1 MSFLDADQGA
11 SNPTRDDE
19 NCQSVV
25 VAFEARR
32 RGLDC
37 YALPYSPDHDSA
49 SYALGERFQD
59 AWINP
64 KTGKVTEPT
73 TIRGNSDNEI
83 IARVKKQ
90 IIADGRYILG
100 INRKNGSG
108 HVVSLEKVNGH
119 IIIKDEQDNSFSKL
133 ESIDNISYLEVLRID
148 KSVLNI
154 DLVKSI
160 LNI

>member
-1 MSFLDADQGA
+1 M
-11 SNPTRDDE
+11 
-19 NCQSVV
+19 
-25 VAFEARR
+25 
-32 RGLDC
+32 
-37 YALPYSPDHDSA
+37 
-49 SYALGERFQD
+49 
-59 AWINP
+59 
-64 KTGKVTEPT
+64 TEPT